1 MYEIWMIRKPNGKGS
16 YGYYAYMSG
25 YAPEFV
31 ADKECAKHFR
41 TKEKAETAFKE
52 IGLFA
57 VGSEIIKTKVQVL

>member
-1 MYEIWMIRKPNGKGS
+1 MHEVWMICKPDGKDGYS
-16 YGYYAYMSG
+16 YYAYMSG
-25 YAPEFV
+25 HAPEFV
-31 ADKECAKHFR
+31 ADKECAKRFR